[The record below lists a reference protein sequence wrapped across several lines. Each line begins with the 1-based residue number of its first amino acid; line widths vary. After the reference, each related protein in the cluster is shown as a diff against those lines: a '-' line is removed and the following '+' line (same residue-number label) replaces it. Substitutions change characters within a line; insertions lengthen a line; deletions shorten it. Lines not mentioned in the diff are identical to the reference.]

1 MYLTDGPGPWQQF
14 IKRADNQSL
23 PIMEAKRKYLVE
35 QTQHEQQ
42 MLSMLGTVNSGASF
56 GGDPSPRITIND
68 VINAQQAWAGA
79 VVAIGNAYGAG
90 ENLAAATSL
99 ASSIIDAAYNYDN
112 QGVFFRPTLTT
123 HPTTFRNT
131 KEGALCYFVGGCGA
145 PYAGDTGFALNRWSS
160 VSFNNYP
167 GGTATSNIG
176 IVLANNDTVAFTM
189 GYVTFSNA
197 QNPSSAFYPNG
208 TVTVDKT
215 FGYVKD
221 SNGNM
226 KINLHIS
233 ALTNNPQN

>member
-1 MYLTDGPGPWQQF
+1 MFLTEGPGPWQQF
-14 IKRADNQSL
+14 IKRADNQNL
-23 PIMEAKRKYLVE
+23 PIMEVKRKYLVE
-35 QTQHEQQ
+35 QTKYEQQ
-42 MLSMLGTVNSGASF
+42 MLSMLGTVNSGASV
-56 GGDPSPRITIND
+56 GGGPSPFITIND
-68 VINAQQAWAGA
+68 VINAQEAWAGA
-79 VVAIGNAYGAG
+79 VIAIGNAYGAG

-99 ASSIIDAAYNYDN
+99 AGSIIDSAYNYDN
-112 QGVFFRPTLTT
+112 GEVFFRPTLTT

-131 KEGALCYFVGGCGA
+131 KEGALCYFVGGCGS
-145 PYAGDTGFALNRWSS
+145 PYSGDTGFALNRWSS

-167 GGTATSNIG
+167 GGTATSDIG
-176 IVLANNDTVAFTM
+176 IIIDNNVAFTM

-197 QNPSSAFYPNG
+197 QNPSSSFYPNG

-221 SNGNM
+221 NKGNM

>member
-1 MYLTDGPGPWQQF
+1 MFLTEGPGPWQQF
-14 IKRADNQSL
+14 IKRADNQNL
-23 PIMEAKRKYLVE
+23 PIMEVKRKYLVE
-35 QTQHEQQ
+35 QTKYEQQ
-42 MLSMLGTVNSGASF
+42 MLSMLGTVNSGASA
-56 GGDPSPRITIND
+56 GGGPSPFITIND
-68 VINAQQAWAGA
+68 VINAQEAWAGA
-79 VVAIGNAYGAG
+79 VIAIGNAYGAG
-90 ENLAAATSL
+90 LNLTAATSL
-99 ASSIIDAAYNYDN
+99 ASSVIDSAYNYDN
-112 QGVFFRPTLTT
+112 GEVFFRPTLTT

-131 KEGALCYFVGGCGA
+131 KQGALCYFVGGCGA

-167 GGTATSNIG
+167 GGTATSDIG
-176 IVLANNDTVAFTM
+176 IIIDNNVAFTM

-197 QNPSSAFYPNG
+197 QNPSSAYYPNG

-221 SNGNM
+221 NRGNM